1 MEHFDRTPERR
12 ETEQTSGDDVTSA
25 EAVPGSNGHGSAEDV
40 AEYSADKIKVLEGLE
55 AVRKRPAMY
64 IGSTG
69 PAGLHHLVYEVVDN
83 SIDEALAGFCDQVN
97 VTIHIDGSVTVVDNG
112 RGIPVDLHASG
123 KSAAEVV
130 MTILHAGGKFD
141 NDSYKVSGGLHGVGV
156 SVVNALSEALDLEIW
171 RNGQVYQQSYE
182 RGRPVGALDVTG
194 TTKRRGTKVTFKPD
208 ASVFETTVFS
218 FDTLA
223 QRLRELAF
231 LNGGILITL
240 DDERDG
246 KAHKFHYDGGIVS
259 FVQHL
264 NKNKAAV
271 NEKPIYMRGEK
282 EGIDAEIALQWNDG
296 YAETMY
302 SFANNINTH
311 EGGTHLSGFRSA
323 LTRSLNFYASKN
335 NLAKDLKESVSGDDI
350 REGLT
355 AVISVKIPHPQFEG
369 QTKTKLGNTEV
380 KGIVEAIVNDKLGA
394 FLEENPSVAR
404 RIISKAVD
412 AARAREAARKA
423 RDLVRRKGALDG
435 SSLPGKLADCQERDP
450 ALSELYIVEGESAGG
465 SAKQG
470 RDRRFQA
477 ILPLRG
483 KILNVEKARFDKMLG
498 SDEIKTMIA
507 ALGCGI
513 GAEDFDIGKLRYH
526 RIIIMTDADVDG
538 SHIRTLLLTFFY
550 RQLPSVIE
558 NGYVY
563 IAQPPLF
570 RVKRG
575 KAETYIKDE
584 RGLEAYLIKRAT
596 EAQVV
601 RIPGT
606 STEIAG
612 ADLEKLLHKMIAH
625 QKILDTVERRGHP
638 REIVEALVAA
648 GADRDYFADRDRL
661 EGLAQALTTDARTVT
676 VQRDEEHNRYLLQV
690 EDRSNGYARHHSIGV
705 DFVTAGEYRTL
716 LANRR
721 DIPILKGEIVV
732 STSTDQ
738 SDEASEEVAPAD
750 SGAAGTPPD
759 AASTKPGAET
769 PGRPDSKDRAPRK
782 AGKDK
787 PTEVRLGSLDELV
800 DYFIAAG
807 KKGVAINRYK
817 GLGEMNPEQL
827 WETTMDPS
835 VRTLLQVRAEDH
847 TEADQMFTTLMG
859 DQVEP
864 RRKFIEDNALDVKNL
879 DV

>member
-1 MEHFDRTPERR
+1 MAHPE
-12 ETEQTSGDDVTSA
+12 ETIPGAASA
-25 EAVPGSNGHGSAEDV
+25 PIAASVPTAEPTHLTNGHSAED
-40 AEYSADKIKVLEGLE
+40 YSADKIKVLEGLE

-69 PAGLHHLVYEVVDN
+69 VSGLHHLVYEIVDN
-83 SIDEALAGFCDQVN
+83 SIDEALAGFCDQVS
-97 VTIHIDGSVTVVDNG
+97 VTIHIDNSITVVDNG
-112 RGIPVDLHASG
+112 RGIPVDRHESG

-130 MTILHAGGKFD
+130 LTVLHAGGKFD
-141 NDSYKVSGGLHGVGV
+141 NESYKVSGGLHGVGV
-156 SVVNALSEALDLEIW
+156 SVVNALSERLDLEIW
-171 RNGQVYQQSYE
+171 RNGQVHQQTYE
-182 RGRPVGALDVTG
+182 RGKPAADLLITG
-194 TTKRRGTKVTFKPD
+194 TTKKRGTKVTFKPD
-208 ASVFETTVFS
+208 TQIFETIEYS

-231 LNGGILITL
+231 LNGGITITI

-246 KAHKFHYDGGIVS
+246 KHHTFKYDGGIAS

-264 NKNKAAV
+264 NTNKGLV
-271 NEKPIYMRGEK
+271 NDKPIFMTGLK
-282 EGIDAEIALQWNDG
+282 EGITAEVALQWNDG
-296 YAETMY
+296 YAEQLY

-323 LTRSLNFYASKN
+323 LTRTINAYAASN
-335 NLAKDLKESVSGDDI
+335 NLAKDLKESIGGDDI

-355 AVISVKIPHPQFEG
+355 AVISVKIPQPQFEG

-380 KGIVEAIVNDKLGA
+380 KGIVEAIVNDKLGQY
-394 FLEENPSVAR
+394 LEENPAVAR

-450 ALSELYIVEGESAGG
+450 ANAELYIVEGESAGG

-477 ILPLRG
+477 ILPIKG

-513 GAEDFDIGKLRYH
+513 GTEDFDIKKLRYH
-526 RIIIMTDADVDG
+526 RVIIMTDADVDG

-550 RQLPSVIE
+550 RQMQALVDQGHI
-558 NGYVY
+558 Y
-563 IAQPPLF
+563 IAQPPLY

-575 KAETYIKDE
+575 RSETYIKDE
-584 RGLEAYLIKRAT
+584 REMEQFLVRRAIDGR
-596 EAQVV
+596 QVV
-601 RIPGT
+601 
-606 STEIAG
+606 ADDG
-612 ADLEKLLHKMIAH
+612 ATFSGDVLERFLQRMMTYRVLINVV
-625 QKILDTVERRGHP
+625 TRRGYPHDV
-638 REIVEALVAA
+638 ITALLQAEA
-648 GADRDYFADRDRL
+648 RDKTFFEQRARIESMALR
-661 EGLAQALTTDARTVT
+661 LTTPVRTVT
-676 VQRDEEHNRYLLQV
+676 PQVDEEHNALSLAI
-690 EDRSNGYARHHSIGV
+690 EDRSAGYPRHFQIGV
-705 DFVTAGEYRTL
+705 DFVNTGEFRTL
-716 LANRR
+716 LAAYRE
-721 DIPILKGEIVV
+721 IEGLKLPVVVRTVAVKEEEPLPESEGAEVSGETATAGV
-732 STSTDQ
+732 
-738 SDEASEEVAPAD
+738 PL
-750 SGAAGTPPD
+750 GAASKPSPAG
-759 AASTKPGAET
+759 AAT
-769 PGRPDSKDRAPRK
+769 R
-782 AGKDK
+782 GKIE
-787 PTEVRLGSLDELV
+787 PEVRLESV
-800 DYFIAAG
+800 DDFVEFFIAAG
-807 KKGVAINRYK
+807 KKGIAVNRYK
-817 GLGEMNPEQL
+817 GLGEMNPDTL
-827 WETTMDPS
+827 WATTMDPA

-864 RRKFIEDNALDVKNL
+864 RRKFIEENALDVRNL